1 MFDDSHTAG
10 AADITAYYQAT
21 TPARL
26 VVTGAPG
33 AGKTVLALELLLGL
47 IEHRGD
53 TDPVPVRMSL
63 AAWDTDI
70 PLEAFLIAH
79 LVQNLDWPRDRAAQL
94 VEHGLV
100 LPILDGL
107 DEMDSGL
114 TGTVGQPVREAGGRP
129 SSDPHPPRA
138 RAALAALNAYG
149 RGRTAGPLVLT
160 CRTTHY
166 EALVDAAQL
175 RDAARISIEP
185 VPPQEALRYLADRSG
200 GTPRWQTLLEHLRTD
215 PTGVLAQS
223 LSTPWR
229 LSLAATVYSRAG
241 DPIELR
247 ALVTPQDVD
256 DHLLNL
262 LIPATLALHPPKR
275 RYTSDDTRRWLTSI
289 ARSLQRPD
297 PTSETPAVEPLAEPR
312 TEIHIHELWV
322 IVEDRVIQ
330 WEFLLLVPMP
340 LFLGGLYVQGSP
352 FPFQTL
358 LLALWGTT
366 TGFVAWGNEHLPRR
380 LNWSA
385 LEVPEFR
392 QNIVDTC
399 KGALAASIGI
409 GIVTGVIVGLS
420 AEAKVGV
427 TTGIVVGLM
436 GVLLGLLSSLL
447 GELEGPP
454 ATVAGPGAVLR
465 SDILYRI
472 TVGFVCALLAGL
484 AFGSLFGLVD
494 GFAAGLLWGSLF
506 GLTIFVMSVAT
517 SAYGRYFIFLLSLRL
532 YMRRALPFRLNAFL
546 AWSYDAGLIRLSGN
560 AYQFRHREFQRWL
573 TSHPFRE

>member
-10 AADITAYYQAT
+10 APDITAYYQAT

-166 EALVDAAQL
+166 EA
-175 RDAARISIEP
+175 
-185 VPPQEALRYLADRSG
+185 
-200 GTPRWQTLLEHLRTD
+200 
-215 PTGVLAQS
+215 
-223 LSTPWR
+223 
-229 LSLAATVYSRAG
+229 
-241 DPIELR
+241 
-247 ALVTPQDVD
+247 
-256 DHLLNL
+256 
-262 LIPATLALHPPKR
+262 LALHPPKR